1 MCEITLLSLL
11 YSLIVQ
17 EEEKGSETLVQGLPV
32 RYFYIA
38 MRSKFFSNTPGN
50 HIAGHSEVVESL
62 LKSKP
67 LNGLYDCTRITNG

>member
-17 EEEKGSETLVQGLPV
+17 EEKGSETLDQGLPV
-32 RYFYIA
+32 LYSYIA
-38 MRSKFFSNTPGN
+38 MRLLMFLNTPGI
-50 HIAGHSEVVESL
+50 HTAGHSEVEESL